1 MTVDNQL
8 KDCRKQNCDKVVPEK
23 DIVKSRQAYLKSIF
37 KKCKSKK
44 NNYIKSFK
52 CANNMYKK
60 SKYKKL
66 KEKNE
71 KCVKKHCSKEL
82 DGAIKNIIKGMK
94 NQERKYKDT
103 KKKKKSKQKKSKKS
117 KKTKKS
123 KK

>member
-71 KCVKKHCSKEL
+71 KCVKKHCKKEL
-82 DGAIKNIIKGMK
+82 DGFNSSDLTIDFKEVINMMKGMNK
-94 NQERKYKDT
+94 TIFYVVIFYKFN
-103 KKKKKSKQKKSKKS
+103 S
-117 KKTKKS
+117 
-123 KK
+123 

>member
-23 DIVKSRQAYLKSIF
+23 EIVKSRLAYLKSS
-37 KKCKSKK
+37 KKCDSKRK
-44 NNYIKSFK
+44 NNFLKAFK
-52 CANNMYKK
+52 CANNVYKK